1 MLEKMHQSRS
11 PFLLRKPI
19 TPSVNTAELAPK
31 IGNPRQEGSGTRI
44 GSKQLKKFPLFYSR
58 EEAEGTTAGLDL
70 VEIR

>member
-1 MLEKMHQSRS
+1 MSERTYQNRS
-11 PFLLRKPI
+11 PFLLRKPT

-44 GSKQLKKFPLFYSR
+44 GSKQLKKFSLFYSR
-58 EEAEGTTAGLDL
+58 EEAEGPTAELDL